1 MMRKFGFFGQTKQ
14 VNPRILIE
22 KEKVV
27 RNIILIVGGAKAQYS
42 VCVNRNYI
50 LLGFVDAVG
59 WGDHPVGCSSI
70 VFVFEMYLSF
80 CILYFHFAF
89 CILYFVF
96 CILYFCGLQLGR
108 MISRLVALQLYLYL
122 KCICIFVFCILYR
135 FFLTGTPPKKSKY
148 KKVNLGLT
156 RYISDTNTI
165 EEQPTG

>member
-1 MMRKFGFFGQTKQ
+1 MMRKFVFFGQTKQ

-27 RNIILIVGGAKAQYS
+27 RNIILIVRGGKSQYS

-80 CILYFHFAF
+80 CILYFAFCILHFAFCILHFAF

-96 CILYFCGLQLGR
+96 C
-108 MISRLVALQLYLYL
+108 
-122 KCICIFVFCILYR
+122 
-135 FFLTGTPPKKSKY
+135 KY
-148 KKVNLGLT
+148 TAPSSPVVKGFHA
-156 RYISDTNTI
+156 
-165 EEQPTG
+165 